1 MVDESTRQAMR
12 QWTLVQPIVS
22 SYVHAMVRDRSAR
35 DDLMQEIAI
44 AVLDSYE
51 RFDPNTQF
59 VRWAM
64 GIARNQLR
72 NYFRTQSRQLLHF
85 DDELV
90 ASLAETFADTQ
101 SDELQHLEHLQYC
114 LAQLDGRAKELCLA
128 RYSDNKSP
136 TQIAQI
142 LGSTPNRISKT
153 LQRIR
158 EKLRECILRR
168 SRLQGE
174 A

>member
-22 SYVHAMVRDRSAR
+22 SYVHAMVRDHGAR

-44 AVLDSYE
+44 AVLDSYD
-51 RFDPNTQF
+51 RFDSNSQF
-59 VRWAM
+59 ERWAM
-64 GIARNQLR
+64 GIARNHLR
-72 NYFRTQSRQLLHF
+72 NYFRTQSRKRLHF
-85 DDELV
+85 DDDLV
-90 ASLAETFADTQ
+90 ASLAESFADTRADDLPYQ
-101 SDELQHLEHLQYC
+101 EHLQYC

-128 RYSDNKSP
+128 RYNDNKTP
-136 TQIAQI
+136 TEIALN
-142 LGSTPNRISKT
+142 LGSTANRISKA

-158 EKLRECILRR
+158 EKLRECILQRA
-168 SRLQGE
+168 RLQGE